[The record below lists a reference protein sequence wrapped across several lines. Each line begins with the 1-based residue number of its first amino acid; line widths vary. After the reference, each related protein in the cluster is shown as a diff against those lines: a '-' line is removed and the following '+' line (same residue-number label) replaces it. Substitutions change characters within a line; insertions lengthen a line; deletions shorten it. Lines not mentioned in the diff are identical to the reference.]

1 MGRIEECK
9 VTLEHES
16 FNLKE
21 LCDNALVLCKLRA
34 SDRGITMLDTSEPY
48 AVDQYMIGSPTHIRQ
63 ILVNLLDN
71 SIKYNKHGGTVTF
84 SSTIKPV
91 DDEHAVFCFGSV
103 RPELTSCPV
112 IFTNCKIFA
121 PLLD

>member
-1 MGRIEECK
+1 
-9 VTLEHES
+9 
-16 FNLKE
+16 
-21 LCDNALVLCKLRA
+21 
-34 SDRGITMLDTSEPY
+34 MLDTSEPY

-91 DDEHAVFCFGSV
+91 DDEHAVFCFSV
-103 RPELTSCPV
+103 SDTGIGMTPRV
-112 IFTNCKIFA
+112 F
-121 PLLD
+121 